1 MVSIAHWKGELVH
14 HNLANRLIALIVC
27 MAFVFALSCT
37 SSKVHP
43 IPPTLPQEK
52 VQDIAVGDTVKITTY
67 SGEQYKFKVENLTQ
81 EAIEGEGHKI
91 SLVDIES
98 IKKVRFTGEKIAA
111 VVGIILLLVLLV
123 WLGSNSESSVDDRS
137 AESAR

>member
-1 MVSIAHWKGELVH
+1 LQFRTGKAGLLHFNAAK
-14 HNLANRLIALIVC
+14 RLIALLVS
-27 MAFVFALSCT
+27 MALIFTLSCT

-52 VQDIAVGDTVKITTY
+52 VHGIKVGDTVKITTY
-67 SGEQYKFKVENLTQ
+67 SGEQYKFEVENLTQ
-81 EAIEGEGHKI
+81 ETIEGEGHKI

-98 IKKVRFTGEKIAA
+98 IKKVRFTGRKIAA
-111 VVGIILLLVLLV
+111 ALGIIALLVLLV

-137 AESAR
+137 AENAR